1 MNMQA
6 LMQQAKKMQKDMEK
20 AKKEVEEQTFVGTAS
35 FVEVKVNGKKEM
47 LNIKIQQEE
56 SIEKDDFELLED
68 MILVATNEALKKADK
83 AMNDAMSKMAPNI
96 PGLF

>member
-6 LMQQAKKMQKDMEK
+6 IMQQAKKMQRDMEK
-20 AKKEVEEQTFVGTAS
+20 AKKEVEEQTFTGASS
-35 FVEVKVNGKKEM
+35 FVEVQVNGKKEM
-47 LNIKIQQEE
+47 LSVKINQEE
-56 SIEKDDFELLED
+56 SMSKDDFELLED